1 MSASLHPEG
10 GLSPLLYPPTNTLR
24 EITMKIGFIGL
35 GKMGG
40 NMVKRLLQSDHDVV
54 AWDMSEDAIHE
65 AVKAGA
71 SGASAHADLVS
82 QLPDRKVIWIMV
94 PAGKP
99 VDATIEA
106 LRPHLKAGDVLI
118 EGGNSFWRDSVA
130 RGEKL
135 AEGGIAF
142 IDCGVS
148 GGVWGLTEG
157 YSLMYG
163 ANKEAADYCEP
174 IFKTLAPE
182 NGYIHTGGIGSGHMV
197 KMVHNGIEYGMMQ
210 AYAEGFE
217 ILEKSPYGLNLEGI
231 AKSWM
236 HGSVVRSWLL
246 ELAGLALADDPK
258 LDAIKGYV
266 NDSGEG
272 RWTVQTAIDFDV
284 PAHVITAS
292 LFTRF
297 ESRQEESFAMKMLAA
312 LRNQFGG
319 HAVVKAE
326 D

>member
-1 MSASLHPEG
+1 
-10 GLSPLLYPPTNTLR
+10 
-24 EITMKIGFIGL
+24 MKIGFIGL

-40 NMVKRLLQSDHDVV
+40 NMVHRLLLN
-54 AWDMSEDAIHE
+54 EHE
-65 AVKAGA
+65 VIAYNLTQPEIDTAVERGATGA
-71 SGASAHADLVS
+71 SGVEDLVS
-82 QLPDRKVIWIMV
+82 KLPERKIIWLMV
-94 PAGKP
+94 PAGAP
-99 VDATIEA
+99 VDQNIDA
-106 LRPHLKAGDVLI
+106 LLPHLSPGDI
-118 EGGNSFWRDSVA
+118 IIDGGNSFWRTSVE
-130 RGEKL
+130 RGQRTAEK
-135 AEGGIAF
+135 GVHY

-148 GGVWGLTEG
+148 GGVWGLKNG

-163 ANKEAADYCEP
+163 GDKEAADYAEP

-182 NGYIHTGGIGSGHMV
+182 NGYLYCGGSGSGHMV

-217 ILEKSPYGLNLEGI
+217 ILEKSPYDLDLSAIGHM
-231 AKSWM
+231 WM

-246 ELAGLALADDPK
+246 ELAVLALKDDPK
-258 LDAIKGYV
+258 LDEIKGYV

-272 RWTVQTAIDFDV
+272 RWTIQTAIDFDV
-284 PAHVITAS
+284 PVHVIAAS

-297 ESRQEESFAMKMLAA
+297 ESRQDESFAMKMLAA

-319 HAVVKAE
+319 HATVKSE